1 MPEKQEYIL
10 NEQQKSDLEKYALS
24 YKAEI
29 FSAIDIANSL
39 RIHMIGGC
47 AKEQLISRTGWSAN
61 EVEKAI
67 KFLHK
72 NKLISVERN
81 RYSIDF
87 DKTNINTRI
96 NQERAFI
103 NIRMFE
109 LSLIE
114 QHFNGTENNSIEKP
128 EIIATDEKE

>member
-10 NEQQKSDLEKYALS
+10 NEQQKADLEKYALS
-24 YKAEI
+24 YKSEI
-29 FSAIDIANSL
+29 LSAIDIANSL

-47 AKEQLISRTGWSAN
+47 TKEQLISRTGWSAN

-87 DKTNINTRI
+87 DKTNINNRI

-114 QHFNGTENNSIEKP
+114 QHFNGTEH
-128 EIIATDEKE
+128 